1 MSGDAQDKGV
11 DPRFMEEMKK
21 RWGLDQPIHIRYL
34 TYLKNLAVGDLG
46 LSYLRREKVS
56 GLIASRLWPTLKLAL
71 VAMLIAVS
79 IGIPLGFY
87 SALRQGTWLDAFSM
101 VGAVSGVSIP
111 QFWLGLLL
119 MFFLAVKL
127 PLFPVQ
133 GYGDGDV
140 KHILLPAFTLGVGY
154 MALLAR
160 TTRAAVVEILTT
172 DYIRTARAKGLSEL
186 MVNRKHIL
194 RNALILVLTTAGLQ
208 FGSLMGQHG
217 DRGEAFFL
225 ARPRLADGGFHFH
238 AGHSGHPG
246 LRPPDHSRLP
256 AGEPGGG
263 PPVRN
268 HRSQGGVPVNEF
280 FKKARRQKNLM
291 VGGIITLLFVVMAI
305 FAPWLA
311 PFHPID
317 HADLMHS
324 EEPPNRTYLFG
335 TDQPGKRHPFPG
347 DLRLQDIPERGTGQ
361 PGTQQP
367 DRHPAGAHRRAS
379 WEGGGMTWSWA

>member
-1 MSGDAQDKGV
+1 MLRFALRRILQFIPTILAITLILFLLLNILPGDAALMSGDAQDKGV
-11 DPRFMEEMKK
+11 DSRFVEEMKR

-34 TYLKNLAVGDLG
+34 TYLKNLATGDMG

-127 PLFPVQ
+127 PFFPVS
-133 GYGDGDV
+133 GYGDGDLQ
-140 KHILLPAFTLGVGY
+140 HILLPAFTLGVGY

-208 FGSLMGQHG
+208 FGSLMGHTVVV
-217 DRGEAFFL
+217 EKLF
-225 ARPRLADGGFHFH
+225 
-238 AGHSGHPG
+238 SWPG
-246 LRPPDHSRLP
+246 LGS
-256 AGEPGGG
+256 
-263 PPVRN
+263 
-268 HRSQGGVPVNEF
+268 
-280 FKKARRQKNLM
+280 LM
-291 VGGIITLLFVVMAI
+291 VDSI
-305 FAPWLA
+305 FQ
-311 PFHPID
+311 
-317 HADLMHS
+317 
-324 EEPPNRTYLFG
+324 R
-335 TDQPGKRHPFPG
+335 
-347 DLRLQDIPERGTGQ
+347 DIPV
-361 PGTQQP
+361 TQGCVLMIILVFLLVNLAVDLLYAVIDP
-367 DRHPAGAHRRAS
+367 RVEYR
-379 WEGGGMTWSWA
+379 